1 MKNLRY
7 FVFCLLLIMPIFQ
20 SCQKNNQTAKLTAD
34 LITEVNFKIDDF
46 SFNENVEN
54 AIFSANAGDSFFNA
68 KFYSFS
74 DKSLY
79 FVKVSGL
86 SGFAELAENKSIANE
101 MLINAKNPLTL
112 TRAISASGERYIDET
127 GGIEFWLK
135 GDSATLRFTDLAE
148 NNTILQINLSVLK

>member
-1 MKNLRY
+1 MKNFRY

-20 SCQKNNQTAKLTAD
+20 SCQKNNQKLTAD

-54 AIFSANAGDSFFNA
+54 AIFSANDGDSFLSA
-68 KFYSFS
+68 KFYSLS

-79 FVKVSGL
+79 FVKIF
-86 SGFAELAENKSIANE
+86 GFSELAENKSVANE
-101 MLINAKNPLTL
+101 MISNAKKSLTL

-127 GGIEFWLK
+127 GGIEFWVK
-135 GDSATLRFTDLAE
+135 GDAATLRFTNLAE
-148 NNTILQINLSVLK
+148 NNTVLQINLSVLK